1 MTTSGQAGL
10 YRALI
15 EDLADAMIFTDRDG
29 LIRVWN
35 SAAEAVFGHRAD
47 EIIGKS
53 LDVLIPDHLRSAHW
67 VGFDT
72 AMETGQLK
80 HVRQSMTTRSIHKDG
95 SDLYIDMS
103 FALVRDEA
111 GLVLGAVAVARDV
124 TDRFKA
130 EKNARK
136 RLAELEARVNSSMAL
151 PIEHCQ

>member
-1 MTTSGQAGL
+1 MTASGQTGL

-15 EDLADAMIFTDRDG
+15 ENLADAMIFTDRDG

-35 SAAEAVFGHRAD
+35 SGAEAVFGHRAD

-53 LDVLIPDHLRSAHW
+53 LDVLIPDRLRSAHW
-67 VGFDT
+67 AGFDT

-80 HVRQSMTTRSIHKDG
+80 HGRQSMTTRSVHKDG

-103 FALVRDEA
+103 FALVRDDN
-111 GLVLGAVAVARDV
+111 GVVLGAVAVGRDV

-130 EKNARK
+130 ERDARK
-136 RLAELEARVNSSMAL
+136 RLAELEARVNA
-151 PIEHCQ
+151 IAG

>member
-15 EDLADAMIFTDRDG
+15 EGLADAMIFTDRDG

-35 SAAEAVFGHRAD
+35 SGAEAVFGHRAD

-53 LDVLIPDHLRSAHW
+53 LDVLVPDRLRSAHW
-67 VGFDT
+67 AGFDT

-103 FALVRDEA
+103 FALVRDDT

-130 EKNARK
+130 EREARK
-136 RLAELEARVNSSMAL
+136 RLVALESRVNSIAG
-151 PIEHCQ
+151 

>member
-35 SAAEAVFGHRAD
+35 PGAEAVFGHRAD

-53 LDVLIPDHLRSAHW
+53 LDVLIPDRLRSAHW
-67 VGFDT
+67 AGFDT

-103 FALVRDEA
+103 FALVRDDT

-130 EKNARK
+130 ERDARK
-136 RLAELEARVNSSMAL
+136 RLAELEARVNSMAG
-151 PIEHCQ
+151 

>member
-35 SAAEAVFGHRAD
+35 AGAEAVFGHRAD

-53 LDVLIPDHLRSAHW
+53 LDVLIPDRLRSAHW
-67 VGFDT
+67 AGFDT

-103 FALVRDEA
+103 FALVRDDT
-111 GLVLGAVAVARDV
+111 GLLLGAVAVARDV

-130 EKNARK
+130 ERDARK
-136 RLAELEARVNSSMAL
+136 RLAELEARVNSTAS
-151 PIEHCQ
+151 

>member
-1 MTTSGQAGL
+1 MTASGQTGL

-15 EDLADAMIFTDRDG
+15 ENLADAMIFTDRDG

-35 SAAEAVFGHRAD
+35 SGAEAVFGHRAD

-53 LDVLIPDHLRSAHW
+53 LDVLIPDRLRSAHW
-67 VGFDT
+67 AGFDT

-80 HVRQSMTTRSIHKDG
+80 HGRQSMTTRSVHKDG

-103 FALVRDEA
+103 FALVRDDN
-111 GLVLGAVAVARDV
+111 GVVLGAVAVGRDV

-130 EKNARK
+130 ERDARK
-136 RLAELEARVNSSMAL
+136 RLAELEARLNA
-151 PIEHCQ
+151 IAG

>member
-1 MTTSGQAGL
+1 MTTSGQTGL
-10 YRALI
+10 YQSLI
-15 EDLADAMIFTDRDG
+15 ENLADAMIFTDRDG

-35 SAAEAVFGHRAD
+35 SGAEAVFGHRAD

-53 LDVLIPDHLRSAHW
+53 LDVLIPDRLRSAHW
-67 VGFDT
+67 AGFDT

-103 FALVRDEA
+103 FALVRDDT

-130 EKNARK
+130 ERDARK
-136 RLAELEARVNSSMAL
+136 RLAELEARVNSIAG
-151 PIEHCQ
+151 

>member
-1 MTTSGQAGL
+1 MMTIGQAGL

-35 SAAEAVFGHRAD
+35 SGAEDVFGHRAD

-53 LDVLIPDHLRSAHW
+53 LDVVIPDRLRSAHW
-67 VGFDT
+67 AGFDT

-103 FALVRDEA
+103 FALVRDDT
-111 GLVLGAVAVARDV
+111 GVVLGAVAVAREV
-124 TDRFKA
+124 TARFKA
-130 EKNARK
+130 ERDARK
-136 RLAELEARVNSSMAL
+136 RLAELEARVNS
-151 PIEHCQ
+151 IVG

>member
-10 YRALI
+10 YRALV

-35 SAAEAVFGHRAD
+35 AGAEALFGHRAD

-53 LDVLIPDHLRSAHW
+53 LDVLIPDRLRSAHW
-67 VGFDT
+67 GGFDT

-80 HVRQSMTTRSIHKDG
+80 HVRQSMTTRSVHKGG

-103 FALVRDEA
+103 FALVRDDT

-124 TDRFKA
+124 TDRFEA
-130 EKNARK
+130 ERDARK
-136 RLAELEARVNSSMAL
+136 RLAELEARVNSIAG
-151 PIEHCQ
+151 

>member
-1 MTTSGQAGL
+1 MTTSLQAGL

-35 SAAEAVFGHRAD
+35 SGAEAVFGHRAD

-53 LDVLIPDHLRSAHW
+53 LDVLIPDRLRSGHW
-67 VGFDT
+67 AGFDT
-72 AMETGQLK
+72 AIETGQLK
-80 HVRQSMTTRSIHKDG
+80 HMRQSMTTRSIHKDG
-95 SDLYIDMS
+95 SDLYIDVS
-103 FALVRDEA
+103 FALVRDDT

-130 EKNARK
+130 ERDARK
-136 RLAELEARVNSSMAL
+136 RLAELEARVNSIAG
-151 PIEHCQ
+151 

>member
-1 MTTSGQAGL
+1 MTTSAQAGL

-35 SAAEAVFGHRAD
+35 SGAEAVFGYRAD

-53 LDVLIPDHLRSAHW
+53 LDVLIPDRLRSAHW
-67 VGFDT
+67 AGFDA
-72 AMETGQLK
+72 AMETGELK
-80 HVRQSMTTRSIHKDG
+80 HVRQSMTTRSIRKDG

-103 FALVRDEA
+103 FALVRDDT
-111 GLVLGAVAVARDV
+111 GLLLGAVAVARDI

-130 EKNARK
+130 ERDARK
-136 RLAELEARVNSSMAL
+136 RLAELEARVNSIAG
-151 PIEHCQ
+151 

>member
-1 MTTSGQAGL
+1 MTTSGQTGL

-35 SAAEAVFGHRAD
+35 SGAEAVFGHRAD
-47 EIIGKS
+47 EIIGTS
-53 LDVLIPDHLRSAHW
+53 LDVLIPDRLRSAHW
-67 VGFDT
+67 AGFDT

-80 HVRQSMTTRSIHKDG
+80 HVRQSMTTRSVHKDG

-103 FALVRDEA
+103 FALVRDDT

-130 EKNARK
+130 ERDARK
-136 RLAELEARVNSSMAL
+136 RLAELEARVNSIAG
-151 PIEHCQ
+151 

>member
-1 MTTSGQAGL
+1 MTTSEQAGL

-15 EDLADAMIFTDRDG
+15 DDLADAMIFTDRDG

-35 SAAEAVFGHRAD
+35 PGAEAVFGHRAD

-53 LDVLIPDHLRSAHW
+53 LDVLIPDRLRSAHW
-67 VGFDT
+67 AGFDT

-103 FALVRDEA
+103 FALVRDDT

-130 EKNARK
+130 EREARK
-136 RLAELEARVNSSMAL
+136 RLADLEARVNSIAG
-151 PIEHCQ
+151 

>member
-10 YRALI
+10 FRALI
-15 EDLADAMIFTDRDG
+15 EHLADALIFTDRDG

-35 SAAEAVFGHRAD
+35 SGAEVVFGHRAD

-53 LDVLIPDHLRSAHW
+53 LDVLVPDRLRSAHW
-67 VGFDT
+67 AGFDT

-103 FALVRDEA
+103 FALVRDGT

-130 EKNARK
+130 EREARK
-136 RLAELEARVNSSMAL
+136 RLAALESRVNSIAG
-151 PIEHCQ
+151 